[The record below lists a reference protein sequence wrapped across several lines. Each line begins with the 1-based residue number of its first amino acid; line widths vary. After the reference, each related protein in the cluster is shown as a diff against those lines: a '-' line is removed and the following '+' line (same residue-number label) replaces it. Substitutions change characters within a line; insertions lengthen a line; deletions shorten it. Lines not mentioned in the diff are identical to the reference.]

1 MEKTKIIREKLEWNL
16 DDILK
21 VEEFDELAIQIKTN
35 IEKLANKIKELKPE
49 MAGDKFAEIVELD
62 ENNSEDLSRLIHLPH
77 LMESVDQKNQ
87 TAKLLKSKAE
97 DLWLKSEEV
106 SRRLYYW
113 IKGKQ
118 VPDLN
123 NLDDT
128 NAKRL
133 FNSIP
138 DLKFQLLHQRQA
150 AKYSLSEP
158 EENIAKYKSIFGIGA
173 LKDMR
178 RILET
183 EFEYKLEV
191 KNRKPKIIKNQ
202 AELMSLVHDKK
213 TEVRKAAY
221 KSLLKTH
228 EKNIDKLFLI
238 YQSVVKDWNF
248 ERRLRGYSSPISI
261 RNFENHISDQTIE
274 VLLESGSK
282 NKNLF
287 QEYFKYKAKLM
298 GFKKLKRFDIY
309 APTGKSSKNLTLSEA
324 KDLVLDTFNKFS
336 PNFYNLALKIIN
348 EKHIDSHP
356 DKNKR
361 SGAFCATVS
370 PKVTPYIMTNFT
382 GQLRDVSTLAHELGH
397 GIHSLLS
404 NKHSYSSQSAS
415 LPLAETAS
423 TLAEMIL
430 FEEIYKNEKDNEVK
444 KSMLREKIEDSYAT
458 ILRQNYFVKF
468 EIEAH
473 KKIIE
478 GITVKDLSEIYLN
491 NLKDQFGDSVEI
503 DNSFKYEWSYIPH
516 MVDTPFYCYSYNFG
530 ELLSYSIYKNY
541 KEQGPDYIRVIE
553 KILSY
558 GGSEDPQK
566 ILKKEGLDIED
577 PRFWQNSFEI
587 IKNWQKE
594 LIELF

>member
-1 MEKTKIIREKLEWNL
+1 MS
-16 DDILK
+16 
-21 VEEFDELAIQIKTN
+21 
-35 IEKLANKIKELKPE
+35 
-49 MAGDKFAEIVELD
+49 GDKFLEIIELD
-62 ENNSEDLSRLIHLPH
+62 EKNNEDLSRLIHLPH

-87 TAKLLKSKAE
+87 TARLLKSKAE

-106 SRRLYYW
+106 SRKLYHW
-113 IKGKQ
+113 IKGKR
-118 VPDLN
+118 VLELKT
-123 NLDDT
+123 LDRT

-133 FNSIP
+133 FKSIP
-138 DLKFQLLHQRQA
+138 DLEFQLQHQREA
-150 AKYSLSEP
+150 GKYSLSEP
-158 EENIAKYKSIFGIGA
+158 EENITKYKGIYGIGA

-183 EFEYKLEV
+183 EFVYKLEV
-191 KNRKPKIIKNQ
+191 KNKKPKIIKTQ

-213 TEVRKAAY
+213 AEVRKAAY
-221 KSLLKTH
+221 KALLKTH

-248 ERRLRGYSSPISI
+248 ERQLRGYDSAINI
-261 RNFENHISDQTIE
+261 RNFDNHISNQTIE
-274 VLLESGSK
+274 ALLESGSK
-282 NKNLF
+282 NKNIF

-309 APTGKSSKNLTLSEA
+309 APTGTSGKIFTLSEA
-324 KDLVLDTFNKFS
+324 KDLVLNTFNKFS

-348 EKHIDSHP
+348 EKHVDSNP

-370 PKVTPYIMTNFT
+370 PKITPYVMMNFT
-382 GQLRDVSTLAHELGH
+382 GQLRDISTLAHELGH
-397 GIHSLLS
+397 GIHSLLA

-430 FEEIYKNEKDNEVK
+430 FEEIYKNEKDNEIK
-444 KSMLREKIEDSYAT
+444 KSMLGEKIEDSYAT

-473 KKIIE
+473 KKIVE
-478 GITVKDLSEIYLN
+478 GTTASDLSKIYLN

-503 DNSFKYEWSYIPH
+503 DDSFKYEWSYIPH
-516 MVDTPFYCYSYNFG
+516 MVDTPFYCYAYNFG
-530 ELLSYSIYKNY
+530 ELLSYSLFQNY
-541 KEQGPDYIRVIE
+541 KKQGSGFIKVIE
-553 KILSY
+553 KILSC
-558 GGSEDPQK
+558 GGSEDPK
-566 ILKKEGLDIED
+566 IILKREGFNTED
-577 PRFWQNSFEI
+577 PKFWQNSFEI

-594 LIELF
+594 LIELP